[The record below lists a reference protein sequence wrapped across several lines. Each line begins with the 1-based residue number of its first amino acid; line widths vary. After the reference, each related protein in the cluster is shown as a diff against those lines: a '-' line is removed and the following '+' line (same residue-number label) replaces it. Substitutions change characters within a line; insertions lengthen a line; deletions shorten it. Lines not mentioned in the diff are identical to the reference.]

1 MLISDYKNGNS
12 LIKIYNDGTRVI
24 EYDDVLKLEFP
35 LNLDIRV
42 SSKCSFG
49 LNPKTGKAFCSFC
62 HESATTDGSECDYNA
77 LMSKLEGLP
86 RGIELAIGC
95 NHMTSGLKS
104 FIVWCDAKGYV
115 VNLTINQGHIK
126 RDFKLIYEL
135 IENGLV
141 KGLGISYRSGLKF
154 DVPKEILD
162 YDNTV
167 FHVICGIDTFDEV
180 VALKE
185 FGVKKLLLLGYKT
198 FGFGVEYLSN
208 NENLVN
214 KNLQEWYWWVH
225 KLFSVFDVVSF
236 DNLALQQLN
245 VKRFFSDDNWDVF
258 NQSEHSFYINAVD
271 QTMSPSSRSPE
282 KVDWNA
288 MSVREYFLTH
298 IN

>member
-1 MLISDYKNGNS
+1 
-12 LIKIYNDGTRVI
+12 
-24 EYDDVLKLEFP
+24 
-35 LNLDIRV
+35 
-42 SSKCSFG
+42 
-49 LNPKTGKAFCSFC
+49 
-62 HESATTDGSECDYNA
+62 
-77 LMSKLEGLP
+77 MSKLEGLP

-95 NHMTSGLKS
+95 NHMTSGLKN
-104 FIVWCDAKGYV
+104 FIVWCDTKGYV

-141 KGLGISYRSGLKF
+141 KGLGISYRSELKF

-162 YDNTV
+162 YNNTV

-185 FGVKKLLLLGYKT
+185 FGVKKMLLLGEKN
-198 FGFGVEYLSN
+198 FGFNLGNVDLSSRN
-208 NENLVN
+208 HR
-214 KNLQEWYWWVH
+214 EWYWWVH

-245 VKRFFSDDNWDVF
+245 LKRFFSDENWDVF

-288 MSVREYFLTH
+288 MTVQDYFLTH

>member
-1 MLISDYKNGNS
+1 MVIAEYKNGNS
-12 LIKIYNDGTRVI
+12 NIKLFKDGTRII
-24 EYDDVLKLEFP
+24 EYDDVLNLDYP

-42 SSKCSFG
+42 STKCQFG
-49 LNPKTGKAFCSFC
+49 FNPKTGKSFCSFC
-62 HESATTDGSECDYNA
+62 HESARTDGVDCDYEA
-77 LMSKLEGLP
+77 LKGKLVDLP
-86 RGIELAIGC
+86 KGIELAIGC
-95 NHMTSGLKS
+95 NKMTAGLKD
-104 FIVWCDAKGYV
+104 FIVWCDTKGYI

-126 RDFKLIYEL
+126 RDFKPLYEL

-141 KGLGISYRSGLKF
+141 KGVGISYRSGVKF

-185 FGVKKLLLLGYKT
+185 LGVKKLLVLGEKD
-198 FGFGVEYLSN
+198 FGFNLGNVDLSSRN
-208 NENLVN
+208 HR
-214 KNLQEWYWWVH
+214 EWYWWVH

-245 VKRFFSDDNWDVF
+245 VKRFFSDENWDVF

-288 MSVREYFLTH
+288 MSVQEYFLTH